1 VAVGL
6 INMVKL
12 KIESSP
18 TERWSSLKE
27 LSQLCGEESGV
38 LVWHPFHSDQLN
50 FGKRI
55 GSEGWA

>member
-1 VAVGL
+1 
-6 INMVKL
+6 MVEL

-18 TERWSSLKE
+18 TEKWSSLKE
-27 LSQLCGEESGV
+27 LSQLCGEESGL
-38 LVWHPFHSDQLN
+38 LVATHSDQLN